1 MSEEMLVEAEG
12 MNRVN
17 RRSSFV
23 AKSEGLGSA
32 SPGVGQ
38 RVCVQSLLGVSPGI
52 SVWQSVM
59 TVHDAP
65 ATESPS
71 GWSSWKASPSPVK
84 MYSSIRKTARSSGS
98 STSFAVVLAAA
109 HRLSIRMNRRSPSAL
124 RTDHRLTL
132 SGVDP
137 VLWTS
142 TQSSV
147 GSIESS
153 LQYGRTS
160 VMASEVEPL

>member
-1 MSEEMLVEAEG
+1 MSDEMSVDAEG
-12 MNRVN
+12 MNRVK

-23 AKSEGLGSA
+23 AKSEGFGSA
-32 SPGVGQ
+32 SPGVGH
-38 RVCVQSLLGVSPGI
+38 RVWTQSLLGVSPGM

-59 TVHDAP
+59 AVHETD

-84 MYSSIRKTARSSGS
+84 MYSSITKTARSSGL
-98 STSFAVVLAAA
+98 STSLAVVLAADQ
-109 HRLSIRMNRRSPSAL
+109 RLSILKKRRSLSAL
-124 RTDHRLTL
+124 RTDHRLMF
-132 SGVDP
+132 SEVEP

-147 GSIESS
+147 GSMESS